1 MRSLPFALGF
11 RGRLVAT
18 MVILVA
24 LVSVAIGALFM
35 AYLFEEERTRALTQ
49 LDIGER
55 LTDEVMAR
63 RTNLELS
70 RLSVVVQDFGFRSA
84 IASGDRATMES
95 ALNNHSQRVDA
106 AFAVLMNQDREV
118 LASNFAGTLPELNN
132 ATFESAIHQGYGRQ
146 WLALNGNG
154 YELLLVPIQAPGL
167 RAWMLAGFA
176 LDNDTAGV
184 ISRLSDTAVLF
195 RARASNGTDY
205 QAFAASPGVD
215 DPQQRALS
223 QTPSGER
230 YLDNPKF
237 FTRTVPLSGED
248 NQLQALLLISR
259 DASLQRYYQRA
270 SEVAMLVLG
279 ILVAAALL
287 ALYLARS
294 LGRPVL
300 QLADYARAVG
310 SDAPAEPPAVQGSG
324 EIRQLNQ
331 AFTDM
336 VRRLREREEQIRY
349 TATHDDIT
357 GLGNRNALV
366 QFTRSLFQENRHCS
380 VVGLRLDELSEIN
393 DSLGL
398 ELGDRVLVGMARR
411 LREAFADAQLLTRAG
426 GDEFLMLLPAL
437 SSGQLEQRARAAAA
451 QLREPLL
458 LDGTPFSL
466 RISVVTMELPEDAA
480 STNEF
485 RRRLN
490 LTFEK
495 AGDHPDTVVR
505 YQPGE
510 DESHLRELQLIAD
523 LHAAITGGG
532 LTMHYQPK
540 LDLATGQ
547 LVQVE
552 ALVRW
557 HHPDLGPIS
566 PEEFIFLAERSGQI
580 HDLTAH
586 ILTLVAR
593 DSRRWQADGL
603 DIGVAINLSALDLG
617 WRGLTE
623 HIARCFRSNESGEGA
638 MDHLTLE
645 VTEGA
650 VMEDPENAMVV
661 LNDLRALGAQISVDD
676 FGTGYS
682 SLSQLRRLPVGELKI
697 DKSFVLNL
705 TNEPQ
710 DQLIVKSTIDM
721 AHGLG
726 LTVVAEGIESL
737 DAWALL
743 QSWHCDSG
751 QGFALSRPVPA
762 ADLHRVADEL
772 AARRPTLMKHA
783 TETLS

>member
-1 MRSLPFALGF
+1 MRILPVTLGF

-18 MVILVA
+18 MVVLVV
-24 LVSVAIGALFM
+24 LVSLAIGALFM

-55 LTDEVMAR
+55 LTEEVMAR

-70 RLSVVVQDFGFRSA
+70 RLSVVVQDFGFLSA

-106 AFAVLMNQDREV
+106 AFAVLMNQDRQV
-118 LASNFAGTLPELNN
+118 LASNLAGALPELNN
-132 ATFESAIHQGYGRQ
+132 AMFESAIHQGYGRQ
-146 WLALNGNG
+146 WLALDGQG
-154 YELLLVPIQAPGL
+154 FELLLVPVQAPGL

-176 LDNDTAGV
+176 LGSQTAGV
-184 ISRLSDTAVLF
+184 IARLSDTTVLF
-195 RARASNGTDY
+195 RARSGDRGDY
-205 QAFAASPGVD
+205 QAFATSPGVNEA
-215 DPQQRALS
+215 QQESLV
-223 QTPSGER
+223 QTVSGER
-230 YLDNPKF
+230 YMDNPHY
-237 FTRTVPLSGED
+237 FTRVVPLSGRD
-248 NQLQALLLISR
+248 NHLQALLLISR

-270 SEVAMLVLG
+270 GEVAMLVLG

-310 SDAPAEPPAVQGSG
+310 GDTPAEPPPVQGSG

-366 QFTRSLFQENRHCS
+366 QFTRSLFQEHRHCS

-411 LREAFADAQLLTRAG
+411 LREAFTDAQLLARTG
-426 GDEFLMLLPAL
+426 GDEFLVLLPAL
-437 SSGQLEQRARAAAA
+437 SSGQLEQRARTAAAR
-451 QLREPLL
+451 LREPLL
-458 LDGTPFSL
+458 LDATPFSL

-480 STNEF
+480 NTNEF

-495 AGDHPDTVVR
+495 AGDHPDTVMR

-523 LHAAITGGG
+523 LHAAITGEG

-540 LDLATGQ
+540 LDLATGE

-557 HHPDLGPIS
+557 RHPDLGPIT

-593 DSRRWQADGL
+593 DSMRWQADGL
-603 DIGVAINLSALDLG
+603 DIGVAINLSALDLA

-623 HIARCFRSNESGEGA
+623 HIAHCFRTDEG
-638 MDHLTLE
+638 DVGHLTLE

-661 LNDLRALGAQISVDD
+661 LNELRSLGALISVDD

-682 SLSQLRRLPVGELKI
+682 SLSQLRRLPVRELKI

-705 TNEPQ
+705 TDEPQ

-737 DAWALL
+737 DTWALL
-743 QSWHCDSG
+743 QSWHCDLG

-762 ADLHRVADEL
+762 ADLPRVAGEL
-772 AARRPTLMKHA
+772 AARRPKLMKHS

>member
-1 MRSLPFALGF
+1 MRILPVTLGF

-18 MVILVA
+18 MVVLVV
-24 LVSVAIGALFM
+24 LVSLAIGALFM

-55 LTDEVMAR
+55 LTEEVMAR

-70 RLSVVVQDFGFRSA
+70 RLSVVVQDFGFLSA

-106 AFAVLMNQDREV
+106 AFAVLMNQDRQV
-118 LASNFAGTLPELNN
+118 LASNLAGALPELNN
-132 ATFESAIHQGYGRQ
+132 AMFESAIHQGYGRQ
-146 WLALNGNG
+146 WLALDGQG
-154 YELLLVPIQAPGL
+154 FELLLVPVQAPGL

-176 LDNDTAGV
+176 LGSQTAGV
-184 ISRLSDTAVLF
+184 IARLSDTTVLF
-195 RARASNGTDY
+195 RARSGDRGDY
-205 QAFAASPGVD
+205 QAFATSPGVNEA
-215 DPQQRALS
+215 QQESLV
-223 QTPSGER
+223 QTVSGER
-230 YLDNPKF
+230 YMDNPHY
-237 FTRTVPLSGED
+237 FTRVVPLSGRD
-248 NQLQALLLISR
+248 NHLQALLLISR

-270 SEVAMLVLG
+270 GEVAMLVLG

-310 SDAPAEPPAVQGSG
+310 GDTPAEPPPVQGSG

-366 QFTRSLFQENRHCS
+366 QFTRSLFQEHRHCS

-398 ELGDRVLVGMARR
+398 ELGDRVLVGMAKR
-411 LREAFADAQLLTRAG
+411 LREAFTDAQLLARTG
-426 GDEFLMLLPAL
+426 GDEFLALLPPL
-437 SSGQLEQRARAAAA
+437 SSGQLEQRALAAAA
-451 QLREPLL
+451 QLRKPLL
-458 LDGTPFSL
+458 LDSTPFSL
-466 RISVVTMELPEDAA
+466 RISVVTLELPEDAA
-480 STNEF
+480 NANEF

-495 AGDHPDTVVR
+495 ASDHPDTVMR

-523 LHAAITGGG
+523 LHAAITGDG
-532 LTMHYQPK
+532 LIMHYQPK

-557 HHPDLGPIS
+557 RHPDLGQIS

-593 DSRRWQADGL
+593 DARQWQSQGL
-603 DIGVAINLSALDLG
+603 DLGVAINLSALDLA

-623 HIARCFRSNESGEGA
+623 HIAHCFRTDEG
-638 MDHLTLE
+638 DVGHLTLE

-661 LNDLRALGAQISVDD
+661 LNDLRSLGALISVDD

-737 DAWALL
+737 DTWALL
-743 QSWHCDSG
+743 QSWHCDLG

-762 ADLHRVADEL
+762 AELPKVAEEL
-772 AARRPTLMKHA
+772 RARRPRLMTHP